1 MNTFDFTSY
10 FKEAAATLSRLGE
23 SDFNFEALAAEMVD
37 SLSKDGTIFWFGN
50 GGSASDSLH
59 LSAELVGR
67 FARDRR
73 PLRSIALNANQSNL
87 TAIGNDFGFEQIF
100 VRQIQGL
107 GRKGDVAIGITTSG
121 KSQNV
126 LLALKA
132 AKQMGLITAL
142 FTGADFKAE
151 NENLDFI
158 FMAPSSVTA
167 HIQECHITLGQALCG
182 YIENRILDENG

>member
-50 GGSASDSLH
+50 GGSASDSLQ

-158 FMAPSSVTA
+158 FMICKFS
-167 HIQECHITLGQALCG
+167 CWLLFF
-182 YIENRILDENG
+182 R